1 MYLSEQTI
9 IQAIDFLSNV
19 KHNFTKTTGN
29 ADILSY
35 YLILKKLGVSNSE
48 WLNKEQI
55 FNDKEL
61 IKLALWQ
68 LGGMFSESETPD
80 KRCCLFLSSF
90 CKRNE
95 IEAKHFNNQGTPFNN
110 LTGRLKDTID
120 NSIVNYLLDKGPED
134 TYRFKVDVT
143 SRVKQNYMKPFPIVA
158 VSVWVFRNLNFN
170 KKLTT
175 ESILDIFINEFRL
188 SPTEAREIFEYSNRP
203 IISYEPLPIDYSI
216 IRDVLNV
223 SGIVEITSSSNV
235 NKFNF
240 NTHIN
245 QIKSLYSGYG
255 MKNDYEKIGSLL
267 DRNKQVILTGVP
279 GTGKSHT
286 IEKVSHFYKDVKK
299 IQFHQNYTYQ
309 QFILGK
315 TIKEG
320 TVFIEEGDLLE
331 FISKIKLEEDLT
343 SKFLLVLDEI
353 NRGNISSIFGEA
365 LYALDRGNEI
375 VIENGYKLSL
385 PDNLHILGT
394 MNTADR
400 SIAIV
405 DFAIRR
411 RFLFVDLH
419 PDYDLIDQLAKLDGE
434 EVLGNFLKKIND
446 KVLEYFE
453 NDDYLLGHAYFLGFE
468 SITINDVYDILHYRI
483 IPILVEYSYG
493 DKSSITNMFPEN
505 LVHSSSENLL
515 EQIKLF
521 VNE

>member
-1 MYLSEQTI
+1 MYFTEQTI
-9 IQAIDFLSNV
+9 IQAIDLLSDV
-19 KHNFTKTTGN
+19 RHNFTKTTGN
-29 ADILSY
+29 ADLLSY
-35 YLILKKLGVSNSE
+35 YLILKKLGTSNSE
-48 WLNKEQI
+48 WLNKDQI

-61 IKLALWQ
+61 IKLSLWQ

-95 IEAKHFNNQGTPFNN
+95 IEAKYFNNQGTTFNN

-134 TYRFKVDVT
+134 TYRFKVDVI
-143 SRVKQNYMKPFPIVA
+143 SRVKKNYMKPFPIAAVA
-158 VSVWVFRNLNFN
+158 VWVLRNLNFSHQ
-170 KKLTT
+170 LTI
-175 ESILDIFINEFRL
+175 ESILEIFINEFRL
-188 SPTEAREIFEYSNRP
+188 SPTEAREIFEYSNKP
-203 IISYEPLPIDYSI
+203 IIAYKSLIIDYSI
-216 IRDVLNV
+216 IRDELNV
-223 SGIVEITSSSNV
+223 SEIVEITSSMEV

-240 NTHIN
+240 NNHIN
-245 QIKSLYSGYG
+245 QKKSLYSGYG
-255 MKNDYEKIGSLL
+255 MKNDFKKIESLL

-286 IEKVSHFYKDVKK
+286 IEQISNNYKEVKK

-315 TIKEG
+315 TIKDG

-331 FISKIKLEEDLT
+331 FISKIRLDID

-375 VIENGYKLSL
+375 DIENGYKLSL
-385 PDNLHILGT
+385 PNNLHILGT

-411 RFLFVDLH
+411 RFLFIDLH
-419 PDYDLIDQLAKLDGE
+419 PDYDLIDQLSKLDNE

-468 SITINDVYDILHYRI
+468 NININDIYDVLHYRI
-483 IPILVEYSYG
+483 IPILVEYSHG
-493 DKSSITNMFPEN
+493 DKSSIANIFPEY
-505 LVHSSSENLL
+505 LVHASSENLL
-515 EQIKLF
+515 EKIKLF
-521 VNE
+521 INE